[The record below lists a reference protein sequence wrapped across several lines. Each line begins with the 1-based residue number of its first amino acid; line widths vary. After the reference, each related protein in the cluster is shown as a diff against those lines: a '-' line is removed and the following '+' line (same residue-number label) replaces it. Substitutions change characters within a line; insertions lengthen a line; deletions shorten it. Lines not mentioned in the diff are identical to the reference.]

1 VTDITTATAS
11 PPAGLPV
18 QTRERAS
25 SLLAAVSALVAAD
38 LPLEHH
44 PRRRG
49 LLSALALV
57 HGGAGYSSAHGV
69 CAAYQ
74 LQPSDPEVQPTA
86 AAAAAALLELARACP
101 SDDLADAVRHLRRTW
116 IGRRAPGGADAPEIV
131 MLRAAAQELAARQF
145 LGRASIIGG
154 GGA

>member
-1 VTDITTATAS
+1 M
-11 PPAGLPV
+11 
-18 QTRERAS
+18 Q
-25 SLLAAVSALVAAD
+25 AAD

-57 HGGAGYSSAHGV
+57 HSAAVYGQAHGV
-69 CAAYQ
+69 CAASP
-74 LQPSDPEVQPTA
+74 LQPGDPDVQPTA
-86 AAAAAALLELARACP
+86 AACAAALLELARACP

-145 LGRASIIGG
+145 LGRASLIGG

>member
-1 VTDITTATAS
+1 VTIVSAPTAS
-11 PPAGLPV
+11 PAAGLPV

-38 LPLEHH
+38 LPLEYH

-57 HGGAGYSSAHGV
+57 HGGAGYSATHGV
-69 CAAYQ
+69 CAASPP
-74 LQPSDPEVQPTA
+74 QPGDPEVQPTA
-86 AAAAAALLELARACP
+86 AAAAAVLLELARACP
-101 SDDLADAVRHLRRTW
+101 SDDLADCVRHLRRTW
-116 IGRRAPGGADAPEIV
+116 IGRRVPGGADAPEIV

>member
-1 VTDITTATAS
+1 VTSVTTPTGA
-11 PPAGLPV
+11 PPPTTNL
-18 QTRERAS
+18 TRERAS
-25 SLLAAVSALVAAD
+25 CLLAAVSAMQAAD

-57 HGGAGYSSAHGV
+57 HSAAVYGQAHGV
-69 CAAYQ
+69 CAASPP
-74 LQPSDPEVQPTA
+74 QPGDPDVQPTA
-86 AAAAAALLELARACP
+86 AACAAALLELARACP

-131 MLRAAAQELAARQF
+131 MLRAAAQELAARQY